1 MLICSAALA
10 QDKLYYRN
18 GTTRSGI
25 LISVGNEQVFFKMN
39 DTSAAE
45 QIKKSELIMVQDVT
59 GKRYIFS
66 DRKQTKNSNV
76 VSEKRNSLGMQPF
89 GLLWGRATIVYERLN
104 QKCNIGLVIPFS
116 LTFDPFG
123 SIYKNNIDSTANSI
137 KRIPGIKF
145 IAGIDLN
152 FYIGEN
158 KFATFFIGPRF
169 RYGTDLFLR
178 NIEAYSYQTQVGW
191 RFGSPSAV
199 FVQHISA
206 GAGFVNILSSPAGNL
221 INPNQSYLWISIN
234 YRAGI
239 KW

>member
-1 MLICSAALA
+1 
-10 QDKLYYRN
+10 
-18 GTTRSGI
+18 
-25 LISVGNEQVFFKMN
+25 VFFRKN
-39 DTSAAE
+39 DTSATE
-45 QIKKSELIMVQDVT
+45 QLKKSDLIMVQDVT

-66 DRKQTKNSNV
+66 DKKKAESLDRDPG
-76 VSEKRNSLGMQPF
+76 KRNIIGAQPF
-89 GLLWGRATIVYERLN
+89 GLLWGRATFVYERLN
-104 QKCNIGLVIPFS
+104 QKRNIGLVIPFS

-123 SIYKNNIDSTANSI
+123 SIYKENIDSTANSI

-152 FYIGEN
+152 FYIGES

-191 RFGSPSAV
+191 RFGSPSAI

-234 YRAGI
+234 YRAGV